1 MGRLRAVLA
10 IAIVASGSV
19 ALAGPTDAQKTQASE
34 LVKKAI
40 ARSQAGDHAEAID
53 LYRQAYS
60 LIPLPVLLSNIGSEY
75 AQSGKPVEALESFC
89 RYLDADP
96 TGANAS
102 YAKAQA
108 KTLAVQLGRTADE
121 DPCKPPAAPPP
132 PPETGTTT
140 TTGTDTDHGAS
151 TSAGTGATTGTTQ
164 LTATAAAP
172 SHKSQLPTIGL
183 AVGGVGIAALGA
195 GIAFGIDG
203 KNESDFITNYT
214 KNYPGKAWPSDIQQR
229 QQRGDRD
236 NTLQAAFM
244 IGGGVALA
252 TGAILFVVGRS
263 HHGAERVAIV
273 PTATPTSAG
282 LVAAGR
288 F

>member
-10 IAIVASGSV
+10 TAIVASGSV

-40 ARSQAGDHAEAID
+40 ARSQAGEHAEAIE
-53 LYRQAYS
+53 LYRQAYD

-75 AQSGKPVEALESFC
+75 AQSGKPVEAIKSFC
-89 RYLDADP
+89 QYLEADP

-121 DPCKPPAAPPP
+121 DPCKPPAPSPPP
-132 PPETGTTT
+132 PDTGT
-140 TTGTDTDHGAS
+140 TTGTDTESGS
-151 TSAGTGATTGTTQ
+151 PTSAGTGTTTGTTQ

-183 AVGGVGIAALGA
+183 AVGGVGVAALGA

-203 KNESDFITNYT
+203 KNQSDFITNYT

-229 QQRGDRD
+229 QQRGERD

-263 HHGAERVAIV
+263 HHGDERVAIV
-273 PTATPTSAG
+273 PTATATSAG